1 MKKPT
6 KIHIIPTKCQNKPNK
21 SYPATAIEL
30 STSSRRGS
38 NFLSPSW
45 EIQQN
50 GMAEPC
56 DYGAAQIHLNGMAK
70 PCDSCDGYDCPVPE
84 VGPCS
89 NWEGMLWGYFADIV
103 CGRFDK
109 WPLGFC
115 LHPEIDRTSST
126 LERRLWSVLQNT
138 LCSSNQNVWC
148 SLMLSEGR
156 WKCSIRKLHVTENR
170 SLILSNQDNWKLVS
184 LRFF

>member
-1 MKKPT
+1 MIVTRITLKNKRAYQF
-6 KIHIIPTKCQNKPNK
+6 IIFHWLF
-21 SYPATAIEL
+21 AIL
-30 STSSRRGS
+30 PWSDWLTV
-38 NFLSPSW
+38 N
-45 EIQQN
+45 Q
-50 GMAEPC
+50 
-56 DYGAAQIHLNGMAK
+56 
-70 PCDSCDGYDCPVPE
+70 SCDGYDCPVPE

>member
-1 MKKPT
+1 MMRWSPRD
-6 KIHIIPTKCQNKPNK
+6 PNPNRLVCLYRWTRFVENLVRGQTGIVYIYTLCEVVWWIWL
-21 SYPATAIEL
+21 SSSWGGTVQQLRGDVMGLFCRYCMWWSLWQVTA
-30 STSSRRGS
+30 
-38 NFLSPSW
+38 W
-45 EIQQN
+45 
-50 GMAEPC
+50 
-56 DYGAAQIHLNGMAK
+56 
-70 PCDSCDGYDCPVPE
+70 V
-84 VGPCS
+84 
-89 NWEGMLWGYFADIV
+89 
-103 CGRFDK
+103 
-109 WPLGFC
+109 C

-126 LERRLWSVLQNT
+126 LERRFWSVLQNT

>member
-1 MKKPT
+1 MVCSLDHRVLPAVREHHFDWIT
-6 KIHIIPTKCQNKPNK
+6 CNEGIYRLGWWLC
-21 SYPATAIEL
+21 SCRGRPATTE
-30 STSSRRGS
+30 RG
-38 NFLSPSW
+38 
-45 EIQQN
+45 
-50 GMAEPC
+50 
-56 DYGAAQIHLNGMAK
+56 
-70 PCDSCDGYDCPVPE
+70 CDGYDCPVPE